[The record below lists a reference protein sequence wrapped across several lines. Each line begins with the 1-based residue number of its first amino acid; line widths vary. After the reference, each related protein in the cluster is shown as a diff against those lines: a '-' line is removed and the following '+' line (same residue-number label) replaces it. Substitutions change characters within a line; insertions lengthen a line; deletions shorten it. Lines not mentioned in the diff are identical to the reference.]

1 MHFMLL
7 NFYTFKPLYF
17 PEIINKY
24 RYMTRLLLS
33 LILLTSILPVFGQ
46 QAAAIDSM
54 RLAVSH
60 AKTTEGKAYWMDMLA
75 RTLMSVD
82 LAQSE
87 KAGQELIELAEES
100 RDRKLMIFAYRS
112 SAIRY
117 SYYGGQKEYTEKS
130 ISYYNKALNIARDN
144 KLDAETGG
152 ILLRLANVYLMVPD
166 KDKALGYANQG
177 ASIIS
182 TLNNDSLQVETENT
196 FGQVYLF
203 RNERIL
209 ALRHYLTA
217 LRLAESL
224 KEGSDDARSRKNEI
238 LRKCY
243 MHLSTF
249 YTAIEAY
256 DKAIDN
262 ALLAYKTLD
271 NIREKNV
278 PYQRAIDLNGI
289 GNLHAYNNNPELAMQ
304 YFRRSIALADTLH
317 FTNLKVPGYTSL
329 LNQYLRIN
337 QPGKALEF
345 MESAEG
351 KSLQDFM
358 RNFGMASIIDQA
370 YGVVYTENGKYDSA
384 RVRLQRAV
392 PYFENQANDNNR
404 IYFYTQQARFYT
416 RTGQFQEAISTYQ
429 KMKELSDKIGEI
441 KMATLAAQMLDSL
454 YGVTGNYQQAM
465 KYNSL
470 YHLYKDSSAK
480 LSREKEITQV
490 EAADEQL
497 RQARIE
503 REQLEAKRKRYN
515 IQYLAITVGIA
526 GVFIVMVML
535 GMFKVSATTIK
546 LVGFFAF
553 LMFFEFIFLILKKN
567 IAGITQG
574 EPWKDLLFMI
584 GLAALLLPL
593 HHWLEHKVIHYLTSH
608 NRLTSSGKGLLNRL
622 KGNRN
627 LPSGGDQHS

>member
-1 MHFMLL
+1 
-7 NFYTFKPLYF
+7 
-17 PEIINKY
+17 
-24 RYMTRLLLS
+24 
-33 LILLTSILPVFGQ
+33 
-46 QAAAIDSM
+46 M

-60 AKTTEGKAYWMDMLA
+60 AKTTEDRAYWMDMLA

-112 SAIRY
+112 SAVRY

-224 KEGSDDARSRKNEI
+224 KEGNAAARSRKNEI

-271 NIREKNV
+271 NIQEKNV

-337 QPGKALEF
+337 QPEKALAF

-454 YGVTGNYQQAM
+454 YGLTGNYQQAM

-470 YHLYKDSSAK
+470 YHLYKDSSTK

-503 REQLEAKRKRYN
+503 RERLEAKRKRYN

>member
-1 MHFMLL
+1 MHFILL

-17 PEIINKY
+17 PEIINKCS
-24 RYMTRLLLS
+24 YMTRLLLS

-337 QPGKALEF
+337 QPGKALAF

>member
-1 MHFMLL
+1 
-7 NFYTFKPLYF
+7 
-17 PEIINKY
+17 
-24 RYMTRLLLS
+24 
-33 LILLTSILPVFGQ
+33 
-46 QAAAIDSM
+46 
-54 RLAVSH
+54 
-60 AKTTEGKAYWMDMLA
+60 MDMLA

-112 SAIRY
+112 SAVRY

-224 KEGSDDARSRKNEI
+224 KEGNAAARSRKNEI

-271 NIREKNV
+271 NIQEKNV

-337 QPGKALEF
+337 QPEKALAF

-454 YGVTGNYQQAM
+454 YGLTGNYQQAM

-470 YHLYKDSSAK
+470 YHLYKDSSTK

-503 REQLEAKRKRYN
+503 RERLEAKRKRYN

>member
-1 MHFMLL
+1 
-7 NFYTFKPLYF
+7 
-17 PEIINKY
+17 
-24 RYMTRLLLS
+24 MTRLLLS
-33 LILLTSILPVFGQ
+33 LILLTCILPVFGQ

-60 AKTTEGKAYWMDMLA
+60 AKTTEDRAYWMDMLA

-112 SAIRY
+112 SAVRY

-130 ISYYNKALNIARDN
+130 VSYYNKALNIARDN

-224 KEGSDDARSRKNEI
+224 KEGNAAARSRKNEI

-271 NIREKNV
+271 NIQEKNV

-337 QPGKALEF
+337 QPEKALAF

-454 YGVTGNYQQAM
+454 YGLTGNYQQAM

-470 YHLYKDSSAK
+470 YHLYKDSSTK

-503 REQLEAKRKRYN
+503 RERLEAKRKRYN

-622 KGNRN
+622 RG
-627 LPSGGDQHS
+627 HSKSDHNS

>member
-1 MHFMLL
+1 
-7 NFYTFKPLYF
+7 
-17 PEIINKY
+17 
-24 RYMTRLLLS
+24 MTRLLLS
-33 LILLTSILPVFGQ
+33 LILLISVLPVFGQ

-54 RLAVSH
+54 RQAVSH
-60 AKTTEGKAYWMDMLA
+60 AQTTEGKAYWMDMLA

-130 ISYYNKALNIARDN
+130 LSYYNKALNIARDN
-144 KLDAETGG
+144 KMDAETGG

-224 KEGSDDARSRKNEI
+224 KEGSDAARSRKNEI

-262 ALLAYKTLD
+262 ALLAYKALD
-271 NIREKNV
+271 NIHEKNV

-304 YFRRSIALADTLH
+304 YFRRSIA
-317 FTNLKVPGYTSL
+317 
-329 LNQYLRIN
+329 
-337 QPGKALEF
+337 
-345 MESAEG
+345 
-351 KSLQDFM
+351 
-358 RNFGMASIIDQA
+358 
-370 YGVVYTENGKYDSA
+370 
-384 RVRLQRAV
+384 
-392 PYFENQANDNNR
+392 
-404 IYFYTQQARFYT
+404 
-416 RTGQFQEAISTYQ
+416 
-429 KMKELSDKIGEI
+429 
-441 KMATLAAQMLDSL
+441 
-454 YGVTGNYQQAM
+454 
-465 KYNSL
+465 
-470 YHLYKDSSAK
+470 
-480 LSREKEITQV
+480 
-490 EAADEQL
+490 
-497 RQARIE
+497 
-503 REQLEAKRKRYN
+503 
-515 IQYLAITVGIA
+515 
-526 GVFIVMVML
+526 
-535 GMFKVSATTIK
+535 
-546 LVGFFAF
+546 
-553 LMFFEFIFLILKKN
+553 
-567 IAGITQG
+567 
-574 EPWKDLLFMI
+574 
-584 GLAALLLPL
+584 
-593 HHWLEHKVIHYLTSH
+593 
-608 NRLTSSGKGLLNRL
+608 
-622 KGNRN
+622 
-627 LPSGGDQHS
+627 

>member
-1 MHFMLL
+1 
-7 NFYTFKPLYF
+7 
-17 PEIINKY
+17 
-24 RYMTRLLLS
+24 MTRLLLS
-33 LILLTSILPVFGQ
+33 LILLTCILPVFGQ

-60 AKTTEGKAYWMDMLA
+60 AKTTEDRAYWMDMLA

-112 SAIRY
+112 SAVRY

-224 KEGSDDARSRKNEI
+224 KEGNAAARSRKNEI

-271 NIREKNV
+271 NIQEKNV

-337 QPGKALEF
+337 QPEKALAF

-454 YGVTGNYQQAM
+454 YGLTGNYQQAM

-470 YHLYKDSSAK
+470 YHLYKDSSTK

-503 REQLEAKRKRYN
+503 RERLEAKRKRYN

>member
-1 MHFMLL
+1 
-7 NFYTFKPLYF
+7 
-17 PEIINKY
+17 
-24 RYMTRLLLS
+24 MTRLLLS

-622 KGNRN
+622 RG
-627 LPSGGDQHS
+627 HSKSDHNS

>member
-1 MHFMLL
+1 
-7 NFYTFKPLYF
+7 
-17 PEIINKY
+17 
-24 RYMTRLLLS
+24 MTRLLLS
-33 LILLTSILPVFGQ
+33 LILLTSVLPVFGQ

-54 RLAVSH
+54 RQAVSH
-60 AKTTEGKAYWMDMLA
+60 AQTTEGRAYWMDMLA

-224 KEGSDDARSRKNEI
+224 KEGSDAARSRKNEI

-271 NIREKNV
+271 NIHEKNV

-337 QPGKALEF
+337 QPEKALAF

-392 PYFENQANDNNR
+392 PYFETQANDNNR

-416 RTGQFQEAISTYQ
+416 RTGEFQEAIATYQ

-454 YGVTGNYQQAM
+454 YGLTGNYQQAM

-503 REQLEAKRKRYN
+503 REKLEAKRKRYN

-627 LPSGGDQHS
+627 LPSGGDQHA

>member
-1 MHFMLL
+1 MHFILL

-33 LILLTSILPVFGQ
+33 LILLACVLPIFGQ

-60 AKTTEGKAYWMDMLA
+60 ARTTEEKAYWMDMLA

-87 KAGQELIELAEES
+87 KTGQELIELAEES

-112 SAIRY
+112 SAVRY
-117 SYYGGQKEYTEKS
+117 SYYGGQKESTEKS

-196 FGQVYLF
+196 FGQVYLL

-224 KEGSDDARSRKNEI
+224 KENNAAARSRKNEI

-249 YTAIEAY
+249 YAAIEAY

-271 NIREKNV
+271 NIQEKNV

-337 QPGKALEF
+337 QPEKALAF

-416 RTGQFQEAISTYQ
+416 RTGQFQEAIATYQ

-454 YGVTGNYQQAM
+454 YGLTGNYQQAM

-470 YHLYKDSSAK
+470 YHLYKDSSTK

-503 REQLEAKRKRYN
+503 REKLEAKRKRYN
-515 IQYLAITVGIA
+515 IQYLAITIGIA
-526 GVFIVMVML
+526 GVFIIMVML

>member
-1 MHFMLL
+1 
-7 NFYTFKPLYF
+7 
-17 PEIINKY
+17 
-24 RYMTRLLLS
+24 MTRLLLS

-627 LPSGGDQHS
+627 LPSGDDQHS

>member
-1 MHFMLL
+1 MHFILL

-24 RYMTRLLLS
+24 SYMTRLLLS

-224 KEGSDDARSRKNEI
+224 KESSDDARSRKNEI

>member
-1 MHFMLL
+1 
-7 NFYTFKPLYF
+7 
-17 PEIINKY
+17 
-24 RYMTRLLLS
+24 MTRLLLS
-33 LILLTSILPVFGQ
+33 FILLTSVLPVFGQ

-54 RLAVSH
+54 RQAVSH
-60 AKTTEGKAYWMDMLA
+60 AQTTEGKAYWMDMLA

-130 ISYYNKALNIARDN
+130 LSYYNKALNIARDN
-144 KLDAETGG
+144 KMDAETGG

-224 KEGSDDARSRKNEI
+224 KEGSDAARSRKNEI

-262 ALLAYKTLD
+262 ALLAYKALD
-271 NIREKNV
+271 NIHEKNV

-337 QPGKALEF
+337 QPEKALAF

-392 PYFENQANDNNR
+392 PYFETQANDNNR

-416 RTGQFQEAISTYQ
+416 RTGEFQEAIATYQ

-454 YGVTGNYQQAM
+454 YGLTGNYQQAM

-497 RQARIE
+497 RQARLE
-503 REQLEAKRKRYN
+503 REKLEAKRKRYN

-622 KGNRN
+622 RG
-627 LPSGGDQHS
+627 HSKADHNS

>member
-1 MHFMLL
+1 
-7 NFYTFKPLYF
+7 
-17 PEIINKY
+17 
-24 RYMTRLLLS
+24 MTRLLLS
-33 LILLTSILPVFGQ
+33 LILLTCILPVFGQ

-60 AKTTEGKAYWMDMLA
+60 AKTTEDKAYWMDMLA

-112 SAIRY
+112 SAVRY

-224 KEGSDDARSRKNEI
+224 KEGSDAARSRKNEI

-271 NIREKNV
+271 NIQEKNV

-337 QPGKALEF
+337 QPEKALAF

-622 KGNRN
+622 RG
-627 LPSGGDQHS
+627 HSKSDHNS

>member
-1 MHFMLL
+1 
-7 NFYTFKPLYF
+7 
-17 PEIINKY
+17 
-24 RYMTRLLLS
+24 MTRLLLS
-33 LILLTSILPVFGQ
+33 LILLTCILPVFGQ

-60 AKTTEGKAYWMDMLA
+60 AKTTEDRAYWMDMLA

-112 SAIRY
+112 SAVRY

-224 KEGSDDARSRKNEI
+224 KESSDDARSRKNEI

-454 YGVTGNYQQAM
+454 YGLTGNYQQAM

-470 YHLYKDSSAK
+470 YHLYKDSSTK

-503 REQLEAKRKRYN
+503 RERLEAKRKRYN

-622 KGNRN
+622 RG
-627 LPSGGDQHS
+627 HSKSDHNS

>member
-1 MHFMLL
+1 
-7 NFYTFKPLYF
+7 
-17 PEIINKY
+17 
-24 RYMTRLLLS
+24 MTRLLLS
-33 LILLTSILPVFGQ
+33 LILLTCILPVFGQ

-60 AKTTEGKAYWMDMLA
+60 AKTTEDRAYWMDMLA

-112 SAIRY
+112 SAVRY

-224 KEGSDDARSRKNEI
+224 KEGNAAARSRKNEI

-271 NIREKNV
+271 NIQEKNV

-337 QPGKALEF
+337 QPEKALAF

-441 KMATLAAQMLDSL
+441 KIATLAAQMLDSL
-454 YGVTGNYQQAM
+454 YGLTGNYQQAM

-470 YHLYKDSSAK
+470 YHLYKDSSTK

-503 REQLEAKRKRYN
+503 RERLEAKRKRYN

-608 NRLTSSGKGLLNRL
+608 NRLTSSGKGLLDRL

>member
-1 MHFMLL
+1 
-7 NFYTFKPLYF
+7 
-17 PEIINKY
+17 
-24 RYMTRLLLS
+24 MTRLLLS
-33 LILLTSILPVFGQ
+33 FILLTCVFPVFGQ

-54 RLAVSH
+54 RQAVSQ
-60 AKTTEGKAYWMDMLA
+60 AQTTQDKAYWMDMLA
-75 RTLMSVD
+75 RTLMNVN
-82 LAQSE
+82 LAESE
-87 KAGQELIELAEES
+87 KVGQELIELAEES
-100 RDRKLMIFAYRS
+100 RDRKLMVDAYRS

-117 SYYGGQKEYTEKS
+117 SYYAGQKEYTDKS
-130 ISYYNKALNIARDN
+130 INYYNKALTIARDN
-144 KLDAETGG
+144 RMEAETGG
-152 ILLRLANVYLMVPD
+152 ILLRLANVYLWVPD
-166 KDKALGYANQG
+166 KDKALGYVNQG
-177 ASIIS
+177 ASIIA
-182 TLNNDSLQVETENT
+182 TLNDDSLQVEAENT
-196 FGQVYLF
+196 FGQVYLL

-217 LRLAESL
+217 LRLAESF
-224 KEGSDDARSRKNEI
+224 KEGSPDAKSRKSEVI
-238 LRKCY
+238 RKCY
-243 MHLSTF
+243 THLSSF
-249 YTAIEAY
+249 YTVIEAY

-262 ALLAYKTLD
+262 ALLAYKQLD
-271 NIREKNV
+271 NIRQKNV

-317 FTNLKVPGYTSL
+317 FSNLKVPGYTSL

-337 QPGKALEF
+337 QPDKALAF
-345 MESAEG
+345 MQSAEG
-351 KSLQDFM
+351 ESLQNFM
-358 RNFGMASIIDQA
+358 REFGMASVIDQA
-370 YGVVYTENGKYDSA
+370 YGVIYTESGKYDSA
-384 RVRLQRAV
+384 GVRLQKAL
-392 PYFENQANDNNR
+392 PYFENQASDNNR
-404 IYFYTQQARFYT
+404 IFFYTQQGRYYT
-416 RTGQFQEAISTYQ
+416 RTGRFQDAIATYQ

-441 KMATLAAQMLDSL
+441 RMTTLAAQMLDSL
-454 YGVTGNYQQAM
+454 YGLTGNYQEAM

-470 YHLYKDSSAK
+470 YHLYKDSSTK

-503 REQLEAKRKRYN
+503 RDQLEAKRKRYN
-515 IQYLAITVGIA
+515 IQYLAITIGIA

-546 LVGFFAF
+546 LIGFFAF

-608 NRLTSSGKGLLNRL
+608 NRLTASGKGLLNRL

-627 LPSGGDQHS
+627 QPAQGDQHF

>member
-1 MHFMLL
+1 
-7 NFYTFKPLYF
+7 
-17 PEIINKY
+17 
-24 RYMTRLLLS
+24 MTRLLLS
-33 LILLTSILPVFGQ
+33 LILLTCILPVFGQ

-60 AKTTEGKAYWMDMLA
+60 AKTTEDRAYWMDMLA

-112 SAIRY
+112 SAVRY

-224 KEGSDDARSRKNEI
+224 KEGNAAARSRKNEI

-271 NIREKNV
+271 NIQEKNV

-337 QPGKALEF
+337 QPEKALAF

-454 YGVTGNYQQAM
+454 YGLTGNYQQAM

-470 YHLYKDSSAK
+470 YHLYKDSSTK

-503 REQLEAKRKRYN
+503 RERLEAKRKRYN

-627 LPSGGDQHS
+627 LPSGSDQHS

>member
-1 MHFMLL
+1 
-7 NFYTFKPLYF
+7 
-17 PEIINKY
+17 
-24 RYMTRLLLS
+24 MTRLLLS
-33 LILLTSILPVFGQ
+33 LILLTCILPVFGQ

-60 AKTTEGKAYWMDMLA
+60 AKTTEDRAYWMDMLA

-112 SAIRY
+112 SAVRY

-224 KEGSDDARSRKNEI
+224 KEGNAAARSRKNEI

-271 NIREKNV
+271 NIQEKNV

-337 QPGKALEF
+337 QPEKALAF

-454 YGVTGNYQQAM
+454 YGLTGNYQQAM

-470 YHLYKDSSAK
+470 YHLYKDSSTK

-503 REQLEAKRKRYN
+503 RERLEAKRKRYN

-622 KGNRN
+622 RG
-627 LPSGGDQHS
+627 HSKSDHNS

>member
-1 MHFMLL
+1 
-7 NFYTFKPLYF
+7 
-17 PEIINKY
+17 
-24 RYMTRLLLS
+24 MTRLLLS
-33 LILLTSILPVFGQ
+33 LILLTSVLPVFGQ

-54 RLAVSH
+54 RQAVSH
-60 AKTTEGKAYWMDMLA
+60 AQTTEGKAYWMDMLA

-224 KEGSDDARSRKNEI
+224 KEGSDAARSRKNEI

-271 NIREKNV
+271 NIHEKNV

-337 QPGKALEF
+337 QPEKALAF

-392 PYFENQANDNNR
+392 PYFETQANDNNR

-416 RTGQFQEAISTYQ
+416 RTGEFQEAIATYQ

-454 YGVTGNYQQAM
+454 YGLTGNYQQAM

-503 REQLEAKRKRYN
+503 REKLEAKRKRYN

-627 LPSGGDQHS
+627 LPSGGDQHA

>member
-1 MHFMLL
+1 MHFILL

-622 KGNRN
+622 RG
-627 LPSGGDQHS
+627 HSKSDHNS

>member
-1 MHFMLL
+1 
-7 NFYTFKPLYF
+7 
-17 PEIINKY
+17 
-24 RYMTRLLLS
+24 MTRLLLS
-33 LILLTSILPVFGQ
+33 LILLTCVLPVFGQ
-46 QAAAIDSM
+46 QAAAVDSM
-54 RLAVSH
+54 RQAVNH
-60 AKTTEGKAYWMDMLA
+60 AQTTEGKAYWLDMLA

-100 RDRKLMIFAYRS
+100 RDRSLMVFAYRS

-130 ISYYNKALNIARDN
+130 ISYYNKALNIAREN

-177 ASIIS
+177 ASIIA

-196 FGQVYLF
+196 FGQVYLL

-224 KEGSDDARSRKNEI
+224 KDGNPAARSRKSEI

-243 MHLSTF
+243 MHLSSF

-262 ALLAYKTLD
+262 ALLAYKALD
-271 NIREKNV
+271 DIQEKNV

-289 GNLHAYNNNPELAMQ
+289 GNLHAYNNNPDLAMQ
-304 YFRRSIALADTLH
+304 YFRRSIELADTLH

-337 QPGKALEF
+337 QPEKALAF

-351 KSLQDFM
+351 KALQNFM
-358 RNFGMASIIDQA
+358 QNFGMASIIDQA
-370 YGVVYTENGKYDSA
+370 YGVVYTENGQYDSA

-404 IYFYTQQARFYT
+404 IYFYTQQGRFYT
-416 RTGQFQEAISTYQ
+416 RTGQLQDAIATYQ

-441 KMATLAAQMLDSL
+441 RMATLAAQMLDSL
-454 YGVTGNYQQAM
+454 YGLTGNYQLAM

-470 YHLYKDSSAK
+470 YYLYKDSSAK

-497 RQARIE
+497 RQARLE
-503 REQLEAKRKRYN
+503 RDRLEAKRKRYN
-515 IQYLAITVGIA
+515 IQYLAITIGIA
-526 GVFIVMVML
+526 GTFIIMVML

-608 NRLTSSGKGLLNRL
+608 NRLTASGKGLLNRL
-622 KGNRN
+622 KGTRN
-627 LPSGGDQHS
+627 QSADGRHHS